1 MMLFFVIARERG
13 QIKPEVRELFCLPPN
28 LGLSVGTRAEYNQGC
43 QRIGQKEALK
53 LALKSP
59 RKN

>member
-28 LGLSVGTRAEYNQGC
+28 LGLSVGMGPSTIKDVRGLDKK
-43 QRIGQKEALK
+43 R
-53 LALKSP
+53 
-59 RKN
+59 R